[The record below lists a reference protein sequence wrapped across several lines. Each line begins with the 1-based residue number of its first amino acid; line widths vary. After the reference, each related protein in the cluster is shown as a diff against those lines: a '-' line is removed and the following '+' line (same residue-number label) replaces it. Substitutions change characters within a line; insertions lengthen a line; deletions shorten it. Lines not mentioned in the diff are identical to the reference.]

1 MRMMTFEELKTIGG
15 IAVAGA
21 ALGIF
26 QLLNS
31 GEKVTLARAIGRA
44 GITAG
49 IATSAFSLLVVYPV
63 LPAPAIVGVACLIA
77 SLGTTGLERL
87 IDRLPFGTRV
97 PRDQEDS
104 HGNR

>member
-1 MRMMTFEELKTIGG
+1 MTFEELKTIGG
-15 IAVAGA
+15 IAVTGA

-26 QLLNS
+26 QLLHS
-31 GEKVTLARAIGRA
+31 GEKITWARAIGRA

-63 LPAPAIVGVACLIA
+63 LPTPAIVGVACLIA

-87 IDRLPFGTRV
+87 IDRLPFGSRL
-97 PRDQEDS
+97 PREQETFNGD
-104 HGNR
+104 R